1 MCVSLCVGRKRG
13 GERCFETSP
22 PNLMVKNKT
31 HSLVLLL
38 IKNLETDRLINSQN
52 EMWKILI

>member
-1 MCVSLCVGRKRG
+1 MCLCVLVGRG
-13 GERCFETSP
+13 GGGGRCFETSP
-22 PNLMVKNKT
+22 PNLIVKNKT

-38 IKNLETDRLINSQN
+38 IKNLEKVRLINSQN